1 MSVNRRHE
9 FWSWPGR
16 ATLAAALLLS
26 VLTVPIGL
34 AAQVPPQF
42 VLQSGCAA
50 PPPPPDN
57 DTFPFAVSDSLQG
70 SPAPLVFTAATLLA
84 NDRGVSLAVVS
95 VAAVSNAGGHITGAG
110 PYTYTPPA
118 GFTGVDTFSY
128 VIQNTLGSAVGV
140 VNVTVSPDVTRP
152 TVSITAPTGGS
163 VSGNVLVTASASD
176 NVGVAGVSFFDGATP
191 IGAEVTS
198 SPYQV
203 TWNTSA
209 VANGSHSL
217 TAVARDAANNSAT
230 SAAVSVTV
238 ANAVLTA
245 PTVDKMVF
253 SEGAGKRTTAA
264 FSTTRANDVLVAFVG
279 SDGPAAANA
288 QTVTVSGA
296 GLTWTRV
303 RRVAG
308 SFGDAEIWTATAPGL
323 LTNVTVSSTQASSA
337 HQSLT
342 VIAFSGSAGVGASA
356 GASAANGAS
365 SVSLATTSVN
375 SLVYATG
382 NDWDGASARSMAAG
396 QTKVHEFV
404 DSAVGDTF
412 WVQATST
419 AIAATG
425 TTVAMSTTAPTLDQ
439 WNLAAV
445 EIKAG
450 VAAPPPAP
458 VTVPSVVGLTQAA
471 AQTAI
476 TGAGLTVGTITTAN
490 SATVPAGSVISQNP
504 TGGSSAAAG
513 SAVALS
519 VSLGAAPPPPPA
531 AGPVLALSFNELS
544 GTAANDSS
552 GNGNNGTIAGATR
565 VTGQVGFGGAL
576 SFDGV
581 SSIVNIAHSASLALS
596 SGMTL
601 EAWVNP
607 SANAGTGA
615 NDGWRTVIMK
625 ERAGVGLAYA
635 LYGNDGNTNPSRPAG
650 YIRNANTDKEATAG
664 PALPVGVWTHLAV
677 TYDGTSI
684 RLYVNGVLRST
695 TGSAGGGI
703 AASTSP
709 LRIGGNTVF
718 SVPGTEYFAGLIDEV
733 RIYNRALS
741 TAEITADMNTP
752 LP

>member
-9 FWSWPGR
+9 FWSWPRR

-26 VLTVPIGL
+26 ILTVPLGV
-34 AAQVPPQF
+34 AAQPPSQF
-42 VLQSGCAA
+42 LILPGCYV
-50 PPPPPDN
+50 PPPPPAN
-57 DTFPFAVSDSLQG
+57 DGFPVAVTDSLQTVA
-70 SPAPLVFTAATLLA
+70 SPLSFTGATLLA
-84 NDRGVSLAVVS
+84 NDTGAPPLTLVS
-95 VAAVSNAGGHITGAG
+95 VAAASTAGGTITGSG
-110 PYTYTPPA
+110 PYTYTPA
-118 GFTGVDTFSY
+118 SGFVGNDTFTYS
-128 VIQNTLGSAVGV
+128 IQNPLGTSVGV
-140 VNVTVSPDVTRP
+140 VNVAVLADQIAPSVAL
-152 TVSITAPTGGS
+152 TAPAAGS
-163 VSGNVLVTASASD
+163 VSGNVLVSASASD
-176 NVGVAGVSFFDGATP
+176 NVGVAGVKFFDGVTQ
-191 IGAEVTS
+191 IGSEVTAP
-198 SPYQV
+198 PYQV
-203 TWNTSA
+203 TWNTTS
-209 VANGSHSL
+209 VVNGPHSL
-217 TAVARDAANNSAT
+217 TAVGRDAAGNSAT
-230 SAAVSVTV
+230 SAAVTVTV
-238 ANAVLTA
+238 SNVVLTA
-245 PTVDKMVF
+245 PTVDKIIF

-264 FSTTRANDVLVAFVG
+264 FSTTKANDVLVAFVA

-303 RRVAG
+303 RRQAG
-308 SFGDAEIWTATAPGL
+308 SFGDAEIWTATASGL

-342 VIAFSGSAGVGASA
+342 VIAFSGSSGVGASA
-356 GASAANGAS
+356 GGSAASGAA

-382 NDWDGASARSMAAG
+382 NDWDGATARTMAAG

-404 DSAVGDTF
+404 DTAVGDTF
-412 WVQATST
+412 WVQATSS

-425 TTVAMSTTAPTLDQ
+425 TSVAMSTTGPTLDQ
-439 WNLAAV
+439 WNIAAV

-450 VAAPPPAP
+450 VPPPP
-458 VTVPSVVGLTQAA
+458 PPQVTVPNVVGMTQSA
-471 AQTAI
+471 AQSAI
-476 TGAGLTVGTITTAN
+476 TAAGLTSTVTTAN

-531 AGPVLALSFNELS
+531 AGPVLAMSFNEAS
-544 GTAANDSS
+544 GATANDSS

-581 SSIVNIAHSASLALS
+581 ASIVNIAHSASLALS

-607 SANAGTGA
+607 SANAGAGA

-625 ERAGVGLAYA
+625 ERAGVGLAYS
-635 LYGNDGNTNPSRPAG
+635 LYGNDGDSNPSRPAG
-650 YIRNANTDKEATAG
+650 YIRNAGTDKEAAAG
-664 PALPVGVWTHLAV
+664 PALPLGVWTHLAV

-703 AASTSP
+703 AASTGP

-718 SVPGTEYFAGLIDEV
+718 TVPGTEYFAGLIDEV

-741 TAEITADMNTP
+741 AAEITADMNTP

>member
-1 MSVNRRHE
+1 M
-9 FWSWPGR
+9 P
-16 ATLAAALLLS
+16 L
-26 VLTVPIGL
+26 GL
-34 AAQVPPQF
+34 AAQPPSQF
-42 VLQSGCAA
+42 LILPGCYV
-50 PPPPPDN
+50 PPPPPAN
-57 DTFPFAVSDSLQG
+57 DGFPVAVTDSLQTVA
-70 SPAPLVFTAATLLA
+70 SPVSFTGATLLA
-84 NDRGVSLAVVS
+84 NDTGAPPLTLVS
-95 VAAVSNAGGHITGAG
+95 VSATSSAGGTITGSG
-110 PYTYTPPA
+110 PYTYTPA
-118 GFTGVDTFSY
+118 SGFVGNDTFTY
-128 VIQNTLGSAVGV
+128 QIQNPLGTSVGV
-140 VNVTVSPDVTRP
+140 VNVAVLADQIAPSVAL
-152 TVSITAPTGGS
+152 TAPTGGT
-163 VSGNVLVTASASD
+163 VSGNVPVVAAASD
-176 NVGVAGVSFFDGATP
+176 NVGVAGVKFFDGATQ
-191 IGAEVTS
+191 IGAEVTVA
-198 SPYQV
+198 PYQV

-217 TAVARDAANNSAT
+217 TAIARDAAGNSAT
-230 SAAVSVTV
+230 SAAVTVTV
-238 ANAVLTA
+238 SNVALTA
-245 PTVDKMVF
+245 PTVDKIIF

-264 FSTTRANDVLVAFVG
+264 FSTTKANDVLVAFVA

-288 QTVTVSGA
+288 QTVTVTGA

-303 RRVAG
+303 RRQAG
-308 SFGDAEIWTATAPGL
+308 SFGDAEIWTATASGL
-323 LTNVTVSSTQASSA
+323 LTNVTVSSTQTSSA

-342 VIAFSGSAGVGASA
+342 VIAFSGSSGVGASA
-356 GASAANGAS
+356 GASATTGAA
-365 SVSLATTSVN
+365 SVSLATTAIN

-382 NDWDGASARSMAAG
+382 NDWDGATARTMAAG

-412 WVQATST
+412 WVQATSS
-419 AIAATG
+419 AVAAAN
-425 TTVAMSTTAPTLDQ
+425 TTVAMSTTGPTLDQ
-439 WNLAAV
+439 WNIAAV

-450 VAAPPPAP
+450 VPPPP
-458 VTVPSVVGLTQAA
+458 PPQVTVPNVVGLTQSA

-476 TGAGLTVGTITTAN
+476 TNAGLTVGTITTAN
-490 SATVPAGSVISQNP
+490 SASVPAGSVISSNP

-531 AGPVLALSFNELS
+531 AGPVLTMSFNEPS
-544 GTAANDSS
+544 GNTANDSS

-565 VTGQVGFGGAL
+565 VSGQVGFGGAL

-581 SSIVNIAHSASLALS
+581 SSIVNIPHSASLALS

-607 SANAGTGA
+607 SADAGSGP
-615 NDGWRTVIMK
+615 NGGWRTVIMK
-625 ERAGVGLAYA
+625 ERGTTGLAYA
-635 LYGNDGNTNPSRPAG
+635 LYGNDGDSNPSRPAG
-650 YIRNANTDKEATAG
+650 YIRNANTDKEAAAG
-664 PALPVGVWTHLAV
+664 PAVPVGVWTHLAV

-703 AASTSP
+703 AASTAP

-718 SVPGTEYFAGLIDEV
+718 SIPGTEYFAGLIDEV

-741 TAEITADMNTP
+741 AAEITADMNTP